1 MSYYNLKH
9 ILYDFKEDINN
20 MGDSGNPA
28 LVLNAD
34 FRPLSYY
41 PLSLCSWQN
50 AIKAVFL
57 ERVSVIENYDLEVKS
72 PSRTF
77 KLPSVIALKDFITPQ
92 RKPAFTRFNVFL
104 RDNFTCQ
111 YCYQMFSANDLTF
124 DHLVPKCLNGKTTW
138 DNVVSACTSCNLKKG
153 RRLLES
159 SGMKLNKLPTK
170 PSSILLQSN
179 GKNFPPNYLHKSW
192 RDYLYWDIELQN

>member
-1 MSYYNLKH
+1 MN
-9 ILYDFKEDINN
+9 F
-20 MGDSGNPA
+20 SGNPA

-57 ERVSVIENYDLEVKS
+57 ERVSVIENYDQEINS

-77 KLPSVIALKDFITPQ
+77 KLPSVIALKDFVLPK

-111 YCYQMFSANDLTF
+111 YCLEKFSANELTF
-124 DHLVPKCLNGKTTW
+124 DHLIPRCLNGKTTW
-138 DNVVSACTSCNLKKG
+138 NNVVSACTSCNLKKG
-153 RRLLES
+153 RRLLKFTDMQLS
-159 SGMKLNKLPTK
+159 KLPKT
-170 PSSILLQSN
+170 PSSMQLQSN
-179 GKNFPPNYLHKSW
+179 GKNFPPNFLHESW
-192 RDYLYWDIELQN
+192 RDYLYWDTELIN

>member
-1 MSYYNLKH
+1 MS
-9 ILYDFKEDINN
+9 
-20 MGDSGNPA
+20 MVQNPA

-41 PLSLCSWQN
+41 PLSLCSWQD

-57 ERVSVIENYDLEVKS
+57 ERVSVIESYNEEVHS
-72 PSRTF
+72 PNLTL
-77 KLPSVIALKDFITPQ
+77 KLPSVIALKDYVTPQ

-111 YCYQMFSANDLTF
+111 YCTGRFPASELTF

-138 DNVVSACTSCNLKKG
+138 ENVVSACTSCNLKKG
-153 RRLLES
+153 RKLIQNTD
-159 SGMKLNKLPTK
+159 MKLFKKPLR
-170 PSSILLQSN
+170 PSSMQLQNN
-179 GKNFPPNYLHKSW
+179 GRNFPPNFLHETW
-192 RDYLYWDIELQN
+192 RDYLYWDTELEN